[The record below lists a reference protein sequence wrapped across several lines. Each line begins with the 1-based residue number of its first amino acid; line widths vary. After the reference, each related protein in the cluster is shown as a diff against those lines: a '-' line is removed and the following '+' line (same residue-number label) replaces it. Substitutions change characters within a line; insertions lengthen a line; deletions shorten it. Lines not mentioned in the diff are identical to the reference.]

1 MANPYGGARAYQ
13 AQSVL
18 TASPGQLVLMLYDGA
33 LRYIGQAQEA
43 FGSGSDNSKRI
54 EQINSSLV
62 KAQNILVELQAT
74 LNLDAGGDYA
84 RNLDRLYDYYI
95 RRLFEANVK
104 KVVDPLTK
112 WSGCFASSATVGQR
126 CFVKR
131 KQHVSSGLEALPEFP
146 CSCLFERST
155 PSTGFSNHSRPWPA
169 RSLPCWPWM
178 RGATM
183 QPCRNAPE
191 SSSNASRS

>member
-1 MANPYGGARAYQ
+1 MPRALGF
-13 AQSVL
+13 SR
-18 TASPGQLVLMLYDGA
+18 SGE
-33 LRYIGQAQEA
+33 EA

-104 KVVDPLTK
+104 KVVDPVNEVERLLRQLRDGWAEMLRK
-112 WSGCFASSATVGQR
+112 EEATR
-126 CFVKR
+126 
-131 KQHVSSGLEALPEFP
+131 
-146 CSCLFERST
+146 FER
-155 PSTGFSNHSRPWPA
+155 A
-169 RSLPCWPWM
+169 R
-178 RGATM
+178 GVA
-183 QPCRNAPE
+183 
-191 SSSNASRS
+191 

>member
-1 MANPYGGARAYQ
+1 MANFYGGVRAYQ
-13 AQSVL
+13 VQSVL
-18 TASPGQLVLMLYDGA
+18 TASFGQLVFMLYDGVF
-33 LRYIGQAQEA
+33 RYIGQAQEA

-104 KVVDPLTK
+104 KVVDPVNEVERLLRQLRDGWAEMLRK
-112 WSGCFASSATVGQR
+112 EEATR
-126 CFVKR
+126 
-131 KQHVSSGLEALPEFP
+131 
-146 CSCLFERST
+146 FER
-155 PSTGFSNHSRPWPA
+155 A
-169 RSLPCWPWM
+169 R
-178 RGATM
+178 GVA
-183 QPCRNAPE
+183 
-191 SSSNASRS
+191 

>member
-62 KAQNILVELQAT
+62 KAQNILVELQST

-104 KVVDPLTK
+104 KVVDPVNEVERLLRQLRDGWAEMLRK
-112 WSGCFASSATVGQR
+112 EEATR
-126 CFVKR
+126 
-131 KQHVSSGLEALPEFP
+131 
-146 CSCLFERST
+146 FER
-155 PSTGFSNHSRPWPA
+155 A
-169 RSLPCWPWM
+169 R
-178 RGATM
+178 GVA
-183 QPCRNAPE
+183 
-191 SSSNASRS
+191 